1 MKRLLLFDIDSTLIC
16 SKGIWGKCFLE
27 ALQEVFPHIQR
38 PQNVSF
44 AGKTDLQICREI
56 LTYSNIPLEE
66 LEQNSKYILQSYEDK
81 AHKAAQE
88 YADKVDILPGVIT
101 LLQRLQ
107 EQQNITLTLLTG
119 NIFVGAK
126 IKLCCKNLD
135 EFFDFEIGAWGDDNW
150 DRYQLPA
157 IAVSRAQKKLG
168 ISFSGKDVV
177 IIGDTIHDINCGKS
191 LGVRSI
197 AVGTGTQDKNTLLNE
212 NPDFYFDNLE
222 DDNAFLEA
230 INLTI

>member
-27 ALQEVFPHIQR
+27 ALQEVFPHIQK

-56 LTYSNIPLEE
+56 LMYSNIPLIE
-66 LEQNSKYILQSYEDK
+66 LEKKCDFILQRYEGK
-81 AHKAAQE
+81 AHKAAQQ
-88 YADKVDILPGVIT
+88 YADKVEILPGVIT
-101 LLQRLQ
+101 LLQRLK
-107 EQQNITLTLLTG
+107 QQKNITLTLLTG

-135 EFFDFEIGAWGDDNW
+135 AFFDFEIGAWGDDNW
-150 DRYQLPA
+150 DRHKLPA

-168 ISFSGKDVV
+168 ISFSGKEVV
-177 IIGDTIHDINCGKS
+177 IIGDTIHDVNCGKS

-197 AVGTGTQDKNTLLNE
+197 AVGTGKQDKNVLLGE

-222 DDNAFLEA
+222 DDKAFLEA
-230 INLTI
+230 INRVM